1 MNILTNRQRIYKTS
15 SIVITLIMVSLFS
28 ISCQSNTVKQQL
40 IGEPYLIYTQSPEMN
55 IDVDKT
61 YRASIDTSLGEF
73 TILLYAQQA
82 PVTVNNFVFLA
93 RQGYYDNNIFH
104 MVIENYMIQ
113 SGDPTGIGTG
123 HAGYRI
129 RDELDTGFSFA
140 EGVVAMATEQNVPNS
155 GSSQFFIGAGPEI
168 ENLNSDPR
176 YTIFG
181 QVVSGYQTVKSIAK
195 VDVREFRPTEDVVI
209 HHIEIEE
216 SEL

>member
-1 MNILTNRQRIYKTS
+1 MNILTNRQRIYKKN
-15 SIVITLIMVSLFS
+15 SIVLTLLVVSLFT
-28 ISCQSNTVKQQL
+28 IACQSSNVKQQL
-40 IGEPYLIYTQSPEMN
+40 IGEPYLIYDKSPEMN

-61 YRASIDTSLGEF
+61 YRANVETSLGDF

-82 PVTVNNFVFLA
+82 PITVNNFVFLA
-93 RQGYYDNNIFH
+93 REGYYDHNIFH
-104 MVIENYMIQ
+104 TVIDNYMIQ

-129 RDELDTGFSFA
+129 RDELDTGFTFA
-140 EGVVAMATEQNVPNS
+140 EGIVAMATEQTVPNS

-181 QVVSGYQTVKSIAK
+181 QVVSGYQTVKNIAK
-195 VDVREFRPTEDVVI
+195 ADVKEYRPIEDIVI
-209 HHIEIEE
+209 HHIKIEE
-216 SEL
+216 SES